1 MLLQTVM
8 SKMSICADYN
18 LNLYDMQNSSLVYGT
33 EIVDCVYFSYS
44 RASK

>member
-1 MLLQTVM
+1 M
-8 SKMSICADYN
+8 SRIFYSVCADYN
-18 LNLYDMQNSSLVYGT
+18 LNLYDMQKFSHVYGK